1 MNGLRFDGRYRLSSA
16 NLSSRKHRWDCA
28 AVAARIMV
36 AHMAHHGETTPLSD
50 GNGEVSPSDLKDH
63 PAESSP
69 SSADNTST
77 EESSEEE
84 EVHDEEEERDSDSD
98 TRPRAEHHTASD
110 EPLQSCCEKCRA
122 LKNPKFELVTPRKMS
137 RDRLQLQLEAEGV
150 YECSDTGLVFEVSQ
164 RVKITYCI
172 LSWSKFS
179 TYLTGSWKFA
189 GPIFD
194 VDCDPSILKSVQF
207 PHSLCLAADKEN
219 EVKFSVLHVKNS
231 RGLIEPSVDHS
242 GSHVR
247 WNVSSLSPVG
257 PIVQTSKSAEHH
269 GVVQVFKEVGPENS
283 FSFRVYLAG
292 NNCSDIKDIRRAVRR
307 ANNCKNNKK
316 YIQVDKPPTCMLEE
330 NRRYRLI
337 SEPMGHITPE
347 DMLFSPVIVEVKG
360 YFEVFFE
367 ESPPF
372 KLSLTDADSGHT
384 VWTATIREGDCV
396 HHLDENP
403 RKPSKGRKR
412 HSSMSEEELCHK
424 QSKKARGIDEPDC
437 NAPAVAPDLTD
448 QQLMQVAKRMGR
460 EWKVVAISCLGLS
473 KQDLEEMEATEESV
487 TMLKFNM
494 LERWRRR
501 QPKGRAGIQ
510 DLHKCLKDND
520 DVPNEVIA
528 ALDEMLQNNSAT

>member
-1 MNGLRFDGRYRLSSA
+1 MFVFSA
-16 NLSSRKHRWDCA
+16 
-28 AVAARIMV
+28 
-36 AHMAHHGETTPLSD
+36 
-50 GNGEVSPSDLKDH
+50 DH
-63 PAESSP
+63 PSESSQ
-69 SSADNTST
+69 SSTDNTST

-84 EVHDEEEERDSDSD
+84 ETQEEEEETQEEEEERDSDSD
-98 TRPRAEHHTASD
+98 TRPRAENHTD
-110 EPLQSCCEKCRA
+110 EPRQSCCEKCRA
-122 LKNPKFELVTPRKMS
+122 LKNPKYELVTPRKIS
-137 RDRLQLQLEAEGV
+137 RDRLQLQLDAEGV

-164 RVKITYCI
+164 RVKITYCV

-179 TYLTGSWKFA
+179 TFLTGLWKFA

-207 PHSLCLAADKEN
+207 PHSLCLAADKDN

-231 RGLIEPSVDHS
+231 RGLIEPSADHS
-242 GSHVR
+242 GSHVK

-257 PIVQTSKSAEHH
+257 PIVQTSKTAEHH
-269 GVVQVFKEVGPENS
+269 GVVQVFKEVGLENS

-292 NNCSDIKDIRRAVRR
+292 NNCSDMKDIRKAVRR
-307 ANNCKNNKK
+307 ANNCRNNKK

-372 KLSLTDADSGHT
+372 KLSLTEAESGHT
-384 VWTATIREGDCV
+384 VWTATIREA
-396 HHLDENP
+396 
-403 RKPSKGRKR
+403 RKR
-412 HSSMSEEELCHK
+412 HSSTSEEELGHK
-424 QSKKARGIDEPDC
+424 HVKKARGIDEADC
-437 NAPAVAPDLTD
+437 NATAAAPELTD
-448 QQLMQVAKRMGR
+448 QQLMLVAKRMGK

-473 KQDLEEMEATEESV
+473 KQDLEELEAAEESV

-501 QPKGRAGIQ
+501 QPKGKAGIQ
-510 DLHKCLKDND
+510 ELHKCLKDND

-528 ALDEMLQNNSAT
+528 VLDDRFCPHNSCRKQYGT

>member
-1 MNGLRFDGRYRLSSA
+1 MNGLRVDWRYCLLSA
-16 NLSSRKHRWDCA
+16 RLSSRKHRRDW
-28 AVAARIMV
+28 RIMV

-50 GNGEVSPSDLKDH
+50 GNGEVSPSDLKDN
-63 PAESSP
+63 S
-69 SSADNTST
+69 ST

-84 EVHDEEEERDSDSD
+84 EAHEEEEERDSDSG
-98 TRPRAEHHTASD
+98 TKPRAENLTASD
-110 EPLQSCCEKCRA
+110 EPLESCCEKCRA

-137 RDRLQLQLEAEGV
+137 RDRLQLQLDAEGV

-164 RVKITYCI
+164 SVKITYCV
-172 LSWSKFS
+172 LSWSTFS

-207 PHSLCLAADKEN
+207 PHSLCLAADKDN

-231 RGLIEPSVDHS
+231 RGLIEPSADHS

-269 GVVQVFKEVGPENS
+269 GVVQVFKEVGHESS

-307 ANNCKNNKK
+307 ANNCKNNKR

-412 HSSMSEEELCHK
+412 PSSTSEEELCHK
-424 QSKKARGIDEPDC
+424 HSKKARGIDVADC
-437 NAPAVAPDLTD
+437 NATAAAPDLTD
-448 QQLMQVAKRMGR
+448 QQLMQVAKRMGK

-473 KQDLEEMEATEESV
+473 KQDLEEMEVAEENG

-501 QPKGRAGIQ
+501 QPKGKAGIQ

-528 ALDEMLQNNSAT
+528 VLDEMLQNNSAT

>member
-1 MNGLRFDGRYRLSSA
+1 MNGLCFDWRYCLSSA
-16 NLSSRKHRWDCA
+16 NLRSRKHRRDSA

-36 AHMAHHGETTPLSD
+36 AHMAHHGDTTPRSD

-63 PAESSP
+63 PAESSH
-69 SSADNTST
+69 SSTDNTST

-84 EVHDEEEERDSDSD
+84 EAHEEEEERDSDSD
-98 TRPRAEHHTASD
+98 TKPRAEPHTASA

-122 LKNPKFELVTPRKMS
+122 LKNPKFELVTPRKIS
-137 RDRLQLQLEAEGV
+137 RDRLQLQLDAEGV

-164 RVKITYCI
+164 RVKITYCV

-207 PHSLCLAADKEN
+207 PHSLCLAADKDN

-231 RGLIEPSVDHS
+231 RGLIEPSADHS

-269 GVVQVFKEVGPENS
+269 GVVQVFKEVGHENS

-307 ANNCKNNKK
+307 ANNCKNNKR

-412 HSSMSEEELCHK
+412 QSSTSEEELCHK
-424 QSKKARGIDEPDC
+424 RSKKARGIDEPDC
-437 NAPAVAPDLTD
+437 NATAAAPDLTD

-473 KQDLEEMEATEESV
+473 KQDLEEMEAAEESV

-501 QPKGRAGIQ
+501 QPKGKAGIQ

-528 ALDEMLQNNSAT
+528 VLDEMLQNNSTT

>member
-1 MNGLRFDGRYRLSSA
+1 M
-16 NLSSRKHRWDCA
+16 
-28 AVAARIMV
+28 MV

-63 PAESSP
+63 PAESSH
-69 SSADNTST
+69 SSTDNTST

-84 EVHDEEEERDSDSD
+84 EAHEEEEERDSDSD
-98 TRPRAEHHTASD
+98 TSARAEHHTASD

-164 RVKITYCI
+164 RVKITYCV

-179 TYLTGSWKFA
+179 SYLTGSWKFA

-207 PHSLCLAADKEN
+207 PHSLCLADKDN

-231 RGLIEPSVDHS
+231 RGLIEPSADHS
-242 GSHVR
+242 GSHVK
-247 WNVSSLSPVG
+247 WTVSSLSPVG
-257 PIVQTSKSAEHH
+257 PIVQTSKLAEHH
-269 GVVQVFKEVGPENS
+269 GVVQVFKEVGHESS

-307 ANNCKNNKK
+307 ANNFRNNKR

-347 DMLFSPVIVEVKG
+347 VLQTRPEITDPALSCEVVMCVCVCVCLQDMLFSPVIVEVKG

-412 HSSMSEEELCHK
+412 HSSTSEEDLCHK
-424 QSKKARGIDEPDC
+424 HSKKARGIDEADC
-437 NAPAVAPDLTD
+437 HAPAPAPAPDLTD

-473 KQDLEEMEATEESV
+473 KQDLEEMEAAEESV

-501 QPKGRAGIQ
+501 QPKGKAGIQ

-528 ALDEMLQNNSAT
+528 VLDEMLQNNSTT

>member
-1 MNGLRFDGRYRLSSA
+1 M
-16 NLSSRKHRWDCA
+16 
-28 AVAARIMV
+28 MV
-36 AHMAHHGETTPLSD
+36 AHMAHHGETTPITD
-50 GNGEVSPSDLKDH
+50 GNGEVSSSDLKADH
-63 PAESSP
+63 PSESSQ
-69 SSADNTST
+69 SSTDNTST

-84 EVHDEEEERDSDSD
+84 ETQEEEEETQEEEEERDSDSD
-98 TRPRAEHHTASD
+98 TRPRAENHTD
-110 EPLQSCCEKCRA
+110 EPRQSCCEKCRA
-122 LKNPKFELVTPRKMS
+122 LKNPKYELVTPRKIS
-137 RDRLQLQLEAEGV
+137 RDRLQLQLDAEGV

-164 RVKITYCI
+164 RVKITYCV

-179 TYLTGSWKFA
+179 TFLTGLWKFA

-207 PHSLCLAADKEN
+207 PHSLCLADKDN

-231 RGLIEPSVDHS
+231 RGLIEPSADHS
-242 GSHVR
+242 GSHVK

-257 PIVQTSKSAEHH
+257 PIVQTSKTAEHH
-269 GVVQVFKEVGPENS
+269 GVVQVFKEVGLENS

-292 NNCSDIKDIRRAVRR
+292 NNCSDMKDIRKAVRR
-307 ANNCKNNKK
+307 ANNCRNNKK

-372 KLSLTDADSGHT
+372 KLSLTEAESGHT
-384 VWTATIREGDCV
+384 VWTATIREGDCI
-396 HHLDENP
+396 HHVDENP
-403 RKPSKGRKR
+403 KKTSKARKR
-412 HSSMSEEELCHK
+412 HSSTSEEELGHK
-424 QSKKARGIDEPDC
+424 HVKKARGIDEADC
-437 NAPAVAPDLTD
+437 NATAAAPELTD
-448 QQLMQVAKRMGR
+448 QQLMLVAKRMGK

-473 KQDLEEMEATEESV
+473 KQDLEELEAAEESV

-501 QPKGRAGIQ
+501 QPKGKAGIQ
-510 DLHKCLKDND
+510 ELHKCLKDND

-528 ALDEMLQNNSAT
+528 VLDEMLRDKTTT

>member
-1 MNGLRFDGRYRLSSA
+1 MINDPVF
-16 NLSSRKHRWDCA
+16 
-28 AVAARIMV
+28 
-36 AHMAHHGETTPLSD
+36 P
-50 GNGEVSPSDLKDH
+50 
-63 PAESSP
+63 
-69 SSADNTST
+69 
-77 EESSEEE
+77 
-84 EVHDEEEERDSDSD
+84 DSD
-98 TRPRAEHHTASD
+98 TRPRAENHTD
-110 EPLQSCCEKCRA
+110 EPRQSCCEKCRA
-122 LKNPKFELVTPRKMS
+122 LKCKILLCTDSFIRIQNVM
-137 RDRLQLQLEAEGV
+137 LQLDAEGV

-164 RVKITYCI
+164 RVKITYCV

-179 TYLTGSWKFA
+179 TFLTGLWKFA

-207 PHSLCLAADKEN
+207 PHSLCLAADKDN

-231 RGLIEPSVDHS
+231 RGLIEPSADHS
-242 GSHVR
+242 GSHVK

-257 PIVQTSKSAEHH
+257 PIVQTSKTAEHH
-269 GVVQVFKEVGPENS
+269 GVVQVFKEVGLENS

-292 NNCSDIKDIRRAVRR
+292 NNCSDMKDIRKAVRR
-307 ANNCKNNKK
+307 ANNCRNNKK

-347 DMLFSPVIVEVKG
+347 VLQTQTEIAALSLSCAVYHVCVCVCVCLQDMLFSPVIVEVKG

-372 KLSLTDADSGHT
+372 KLSLTEAESGHT
-384 VWTATIREGDCV
+384 VWTATIREA
-396 HHLDENP
+396 
-403 RKPSKGRKR
+403 RKR
-412 HSSMSEEELCHK
+412 HSSTSEEELGHK
-424 QSKKARGIDEPDC
+424 HVKKARGIDEADC
-437 NAPAVAPDLTD
+437 NATAAAPELTD
-448 QQLMQVAKRMGR
+448 QQLMLVAKRMGK

-473 KQDLEEMEATEESV
+473 KQDLEELEAAEESV

-501 QPKGRAGIQ
+501 QPKGKAGIQ
-510 DLHKCLKDND
+510 ELHKCLKDND

-528 ALDEMLQNNSAT
+528 VLDGESGRDLLCFGV

>member
-1 MNGLRFDGRYRLSSA
+1 MAHEPTALG
-16 NLSSRKHRWDCA
+16 
-28 AVAARIMV
+28 ARIMV
-36 AHMAHHGETTPLSD
+36 AHMAHYGETTQLND
-50 GNGEVSPSDLKDH
+50 GNGDVSPSDPKDQ

-69 SSADNTST
+69 SSSDNTSA

-84 EVHDEEEERDSDSD
+84 EAHEEEEEEEGDSDSNM
-98 TRPRAEHHTASD
+98 RSSAEKPSD
-110 EPLQSCCEKCRA
+110 EQLQPCCEKCRA
-122 LKNPKFELVTPRKMS
+122 LKNPKYELVSPRKMS
-137 RDRLQLQLEAEGV
+137 KERLLLKLDAEGV

-164 RVKITYCI
+164 RVNITYRV

-194 VDCDPSILKSVQF
+194 VECDPSILKSVQF
-207 PHSLCLAADKEN
+207 PHSLCLADKDN

-231 RGLIEPSVDHS
+231 RGQIEPSADHS
-242 GSHVR
+242 GSHVK
-247 WNVSSLSPVG
+247 WTVSSLSPVG

-269 GVVQVFKEVGPENS
+269 GVVQVFKEVGHENS

-307 ANNCKNNKK
+307 ANNCKNNKR
-316 YIQVDKPPTCMLEE
+316 YIHVDKPPTCMLEE
-330 NRRYRLI
+330 NRKYRLI

-347 DMLFSPVIVEVKG
+347 DMLFTPVIVEVKG

-372 KLSLTDADSGHT
+372 KLSLTDADSGQT

-396 HHLDENP
+396 HQLDENP
-403 RKPSKGRKR
+403 KKPMKGRKR
-412 HSSMSEEELCHK
+412 SISTSEEDQRK
-424 QSKKARGIDEPDC
+424 PNKKARGTDEPDC
-437 NAPAVAPDLTD
+437 AGTAPAPGLTD
-448 QQLMQVAKRMGR
+448 QQLMQVAKRMGK
-460 EWKVVAISCLGLS
+460 EWKIVAICYLGLS
-473 KQDLEEMEATEESV
+473 KQDLEEMESAEEDV
-487 TMLKFNM
+487 TMLKFTM

-501 QPKGRAGIQ
+501 QPKGNAGVQ
-510 DLHKCLKDND
+510 ELHQSLKDND

-528 ALDEMLQNNSAT
+528 VLAEMLRDPS

>member
-1 MNGLRFDGRYRLSSA
+1 
-16 NLSSRKHRWDCA
+16 
-28 AVAARIMV
+28 MV
-36 AHMAHHGETTPLSD
+36 AHMAHHGESTPLND
-50 GNGEVSPSDLKDH
+50 GNGEVSPSDLKGDS
-63 PAESSP
+63 AGSSH
-69 SSADNTST
+69 SSTDNTST

-84 EVHDEEEERDSDSD
+84 EAREEEEERES
-98 TRPRAEHHTASD
+98 A

-122 LKNPKFELVTPRKMS
+122 LTNPKFELVTPRKLS
-137 RDRLQLQLEAEGV
+137 RDRLQLQLESEGA

-164 RVKITYCI
+164 RVKVTYCV

-207 PHSLCLAADKEN
+207 PHSLCLAADKHN
-219 EVKFSVLHVKNS
+219 EVKFGVLHVKNS
-231 RGLIEPSVDHS
+231 RGQIEPSADHS
-242 GSHVR
+242 GSHVK
-247 WNVSSLSPVG
+247 WSVSSLSPVG

-269 GVVQVFKEVGPENS
+269 GVVQVFKEVGQENS

-330 NRRYRLI
+330 NRKYRLI

-396 HHLDENP
+396 HHVVENP

-412 HSSMSEEELCHK
+412 HSSTSEEELCHK
-424 QSKKARGIDEPDC
+424 NSKKARGIDEADC
-437 NAPAVAPDLTD
+437 QVTAVSPDLTD

-473 KQDLEEMEATEESV
+473 KQDLEEMEAAEESV

-501 QPKGRAGIQ
+501 QLKGKAGVQ
-510 DLHKCLKDND
+510 DLHRCFKDND

-528 ALDEMLQNNSAT
+528 VLDEMLQNNVTT